1 MITRGGSPRTRT
13 PACPAANRCSPEQTL
28 PTRNNDT
35 QSRPPFPEMKIDRV
49 PGALAD
55 IDTAVEAIGAD
66 FWPVNQHIHDN
77 PELAW
82 HEFIAHDA
90 LTAFMETQP
99 GWKVRR
105 SCYGLK
111 TAWIAVYDS
120 GVPGPVVSFNAE
132 YGIGHACGH
141 NLIATSSVVG
151 ASAAAQIVTARKLP
165 GRIVL
170 YGTPAEENGGGK
182 VKLLEAGAY
191 KDYNVDLSLISHP
204 SIESTSARLGT
215 TAISTFKVEYF
226 GVAAHAAANPWLG
239 INALDALVQGYNN
252 FSMLRQQTVPG
263 EIIQGYITH
272 GGDATNII
280 HKYAAGEFT
289 VRADSASRL
298 ETLRAQVV
306 RCFEAGA
313 LATGARLQLTHLGA
327 YKDNL
332 SNGPMADAF
341 TRYYNALGG
350 SKDDT
355 IATDPDKDAANGK
368 TQAST
373 DQGDVSYAMPSI
385 SPIYQIEGS
394 QGPHTPGFA
403 KSAGTRAAY
412 ARALRV
418 AKGLAGVA
426 VEALRD
432 QHFLADIKSTWE
444 QDRKKSGEAVAYNW

>member
-1 MITRGGSPRTRT
+1 M
-13 PACPAANRCSPEQTL
+13 QL
-28 PTRNNDT
+28 
-35 QSRPPFPEMKIDRV
+35 DRV
-49 PGALAD
+49 PEALVD
-55 IDTAVEAIGAD
+55 IDTAVEVIGAD
-66 FWPVNQHIHDN
+66 FWPVNQQIHDN

-82 HEFIAHDA
+82 HEFIAHDT
-90 LTAFMETQP
+90 LTAFMETQT
-99 GWKVRR
+99 GWKVKR
-105 SCYGLK
+105 SVYDLE
-111 TAWIAVYDS
+111 TAWIAEFDS

-132 YGIGHACGH
+132 YDSLPGIGHACGH

-165 GRIVL
+165 GKIVL

-182 VKLLEAGAY
+182 IKLLEAGAY
-191 KDYNVDLSLISHP
+191 KDYGVDLSLISHP
-204 SIESTSARLGT
+204 GIGPTTARMGT
-215 TAISTFKVEYF
+215 TAISTFKAEYF

-239 INALDALVQGYNN
+239 VNALDALVQGYNN

-313 LATGARLQLTHLGA
+313 LATGAKLQVTHLGA
-327 YKDNL
+327 YKNHI

-350 SKDDT
+350 INDHA
-355 IATDPDKDAANGK
+355 IATDPDRDAANGK

-373 DQGDVSYAMPSI
+373 DQGDVSHAMPSI
-385 SPIYQIEGS
+385 SPMYEIEAGEGG
-394 QGPHTPGFA
+394 QGPHNPGFA
-403 KSAGTRAAY
+403 KSAGTKAAY

-432 QHFLADIKSTWE
+432 QHFLAEIKSTWE
-444 QDRKKSGEAVAYNW
+444 QDMNKSGRSRCS

>member
-1 MITRGGSPRTRT
+1 
-13 PACPAANRCSPEQTL
+13 
-28 PTRNNDT
+28 
-35 QSRPPFPEMKIDRV
+35 MKIDRV

-132 YGIGHACGH
+132 YDSLPGIGHACGH